1 MENSAL
7 RYIIKEILEKEFEKN
22 EETLNESLKD
32 WAIAGLITLSSVAG
46 LTQTKQKID
55 PHKIEGA
62 KEIQTRIENN
72 DPELI
77 NLFSPKE
84 LKFIQANAE
93 KLTSV
98 DEKDFS
104 EYNMQ
109 VMNSKNLKSAIANAR
124 VYGYAISDIK
134 IQSDTIIP
142 KSAIVFTK
150 DTMVIEYDS
159 DALFKTGEFNL
170 TSESSSNILKTIQS
184 ISIECKITK
193 LTIISS
199 TDKEPI
205 RMGNEQL
212 ALLRANSVQ
221 SLVEGIVDSSIINVI
236 PLANQGPNLF
246 SSTMTQQEKVDARKK
261 TASNRFVK
269 IIVEA
274 EKEIVVE
281 TTSTTIPKIINS
293 YKIELVKLISY
304 GGGQKING
312 KNLKR
317 KVYTKSKC
325 EKIKY
330 DGHML
335 DCTLTF

>member
-1 MENSAL
+1 MENSL
-7 RYIIKEILEKEFEKN
+7 VRKIIKEALEEEFQEVIN
-22 EETLNESLKD
+22 EGVKD
-32 WAIAGLITLSSVAG
+32 WALAGLLALSSIAGIA
-46 LTQTKQKID
+46 QTKQQLD
-55 PHKIEGA
+55 PKKIEGA
-62 KEIQTRIENN
+62 KEIQDRIKNN
-72 DPELI
+72 DPELVK
-77 NLFSPKE
+77 LFSPKE
-84 LKFIQANAE
+84 LQFISANAD

-104 EYNMQ
+104 EYDMQ

-134 IQSDTIIP
+134 IQSDTILPVGTTI
-142 KSAIVFTK
+142 FTK
-150 DTMVIEYDS
+150 DTMEIEYDA

-170 TSESSSNILKTIQS
+170 TTESISNITKTIQA
-184 ISIECKITK
+184 ISIEYTITK
-193 LTIISS
+193 LTIVSS

-205 RMGNEQL
+205 KMGNEKL
-212 ALLRANSVQ
+212 ALLRAESVRNII
-221 SLVEGIVDSSIINVI
+221 EGSVDSSVVNIL
-236 PLANQGPNLF
+236 PLPDQGPDVF
-246 SSTMTQQEKVDARKK
+246 KPAMTPQERIDARKI
-261 TASNRFVK
+261 TASSRFVK

-281 TTSTTIPKIINS
+281 TTSTTIPKIVNS

-304 GGGQKING
+304 GGGQKIRG

-325 EKIKY
+325 NKVEY
-330 DGHML
+330 DGHMI